1 MRKLILLIVGAS
13 VLFACSPDSGNGF
26 RLVASGGGQNPT
38 PSIAGAIASGV
49 VPTPSAPVSE
59 VELETEPLIETG
71 YLRLRLGDLDGAVE
85 AFTAHLE
92 EEGENVSAYLG
103 RGRAQIEAGELEKAI
118 DDFSKA
124 IALDSDR
131 PEAYEERADA
141 LTSAGRLE
149 EALEDYGELARLRP
163 GDAVAYRQRAWV
175 YLQLGRPDLVAREID
190 RAGALF
196 GKEAVDHYILGLA
209 QFELKNYDEAL
220 ASQSRALDSSREEEL
235 GNEFSAVVLSSR
247 GETYYQ
253 LKNYERAYDDYAR
266 ALQLGGP
273 NAMVYEL
280 RAMVFYEQ
288 EQYAD
293 AAADHLRAIQVE
305 PNNAVLYNNLAD
317 SRMLEGSL
325 DSALQNI
332 DTALRLDPDLGIAHY
347 TKGEVLEKLG
357 RLEDAAASFDRAA
370 EHGFVLE
377 SAEPAE

>member
-1 MRKLILLIVGAS
+1 MRSLILLIVGAS
-13 VLFACSPDSGNGF
+13 VLYACSPDSGNKF
-26 RLVASGGGQNPT
+26 RLVESRGGQNPT
-38 PSIAGAIASGV
+38 PSIAGAISSGV
-49 VPTPSAPVSE
+49 APTPSGPVSE
-59 VELETEPLIETG
+59 QVSETQPLIETG
-71 YLRLRLGDLDGAVE
+71 YLRLRLGDLVGAVE

-92 EEGENVSAYLG
+92 DEGENVSAYLG
-103 RGRAQIEAGELEKAI
+103 RGRALVETGELEKAI

-141 LTSAGRLE
+141 LISEGRLE
-149 EALEDYGELARLRP
+149 EALADYGELARLRP

-175 YLQLGRPDLVAREID
+175 HLQLGRPDLVAPEIEQ
-190 RAGALF
+190 AGALF

-209 QFELKNYDEAL
+209 QFELEKFDEAV
-220 ASQSRALDSSREEEL
+220 ASQSRALDSSREEGL

-247 GETYYQ
+247 GQTYHQ
-253 LKNYERAYDDYAR
+253 LKDYEKAFDDYAR
-266 ALQLGGP
+266 ALRLGGP
-273 NAMVYEL
+273 NVLVYEL
-280 RAMVFYEQ
+280 RAMVFYDQ

-317 SRMLEGSL
+317 SWMLEGSL
-325 DSALQNI
+325 DSALQYI

-370 EHGFVLE
+370 EHGFIPE
-377 SAEPAE
+377 SVKAVE